1 MLFRKIVLTTL
12 AVSAL
17 SITAAAQT
25 RTTRKAPARPAAG
38 AAKRP
43 AANAPRASVSASASN
58 ITAADMPLIIEGL
71 GFPPEARA
79 RLAGNAE
86 ERKDFATDIRRML
99 AAAEEAKAA
108 GYLARP
114 ELKLQTELA
123 RSFVIAQA
131 YFKQHQAAGATAAE
145 QVITDAEI
153 DAYFNEAATPAQ
165 FEAFLQDY
173 SKNSQLRG
181 APVPEATRQGL
192 RQHYGRVMVAM
203 RKGVAAGLERERMT
217 QLTVM
222 LQQAKLLAGTY
233 ERETKGRFQ
242 PTAAEIDAYLAAHPE
257 LDTKAERAKLEGIL
271 ARVRTGEDFVKLA
284 NEFTEDPSGKGNG
297 GDLGWFGRGT
307 MVKPFEDAAFALKPG
322 EVSGVFETQFGFH
335 IVKLDE
341 RRPQGAGEEVHARH
355 ILIQYKKGVRRP
367 NSPMSPREQASA
379 AVEDEKR
386 NRALDEAAARRRIQ
400 VAEDYAVGVAT
411 TDPPAPKPEPA
422 SGAAAPQ
429 PSASKPAA
437 NSRPTVPRPV
447 PTRKAPAR
455 RP

>member
-12 AVSAL
+12 AASAF

-43 AANAPRASVSASASN
+43 AAGATRAAAPPSASN

-79 RLAGNAE
+79 RLAANAQ
-86 ERKDFATDIRRML
+86 ERKSFATDIRRML

-108 GYLARP
+108 GYHARP

-131 YFKQHQAAGATAAE
+131 YFKQRQAAGAAGPE
-145 QVITDAEI
+145 QVVTAAEI
-153 DAYFNEAATPAQ
+153 DAFFNEPATAPQ

-181 APVPEATRQGL
+181 APVPEETRKSL
-192 RQHYGRVMVAM
+192 REHYGRVMVAM
-203 RKGVAAGLERERMT
+203 RKGVAAGLDRQRQT
-217 QLTVM
+217 QLVVA
-222 LQQAKLLAGTY
+222 LQQAKLLAGAY
-233 ERETKGRFQ
+233 ERETKARFQ
-242 PTAAEIDAYLAAHPE
+242 PTAAEIDAYVAAHPE

-271 ARVRTGEDFVKLA
+271 ARVRAGEDFAKLA
-284 NEFTEDPSGKGNG
+284 DEFTEDPSGKGKG
-297 GDLGWFGRGT
+297 GDLGWFGRGR
-307 MVKPFEDAAFALKPG
+307 MVKPFEAAAFALRPG
-322 EVSGVFETQFGFH
+322 EVSGVFETVFGFH

-341 RRPQGAGEEVHARH
+341 RRAQGAGEEVRARH
-355 ILIQYKKGVRRP
+355 ILIQYKKAGRRP
-367 NSPMSPREQASA
+367 NSPPASPREQAVA
-379 AVEDEKR
+379 AVEEEKR

-400 VAEDYAVGVAT
+400 VAEDYAVGAAAG
-411 TDPPAPKPEPA
+411 DPPAPKPAA
-422 SGAAAPQ
+422 SGGAAVQQPTTNSKSAAP
-429 PSASKPAA
+429 
-437 NSRPTVPRPV
+437 RPTPA
-447 PTRKAPAR
+447 RKAPAR
-455 RP
+455 RNP